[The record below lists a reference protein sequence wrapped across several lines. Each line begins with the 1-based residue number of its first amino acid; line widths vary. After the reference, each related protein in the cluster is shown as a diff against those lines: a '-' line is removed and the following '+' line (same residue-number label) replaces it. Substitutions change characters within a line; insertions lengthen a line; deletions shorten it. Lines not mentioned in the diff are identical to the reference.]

1 MARRIGAFRHD
12 TLIGFVHAC
21 WDGGSHA
28 FVLDT
33 IVDTT
38 HRRQGIG
45 QALVPAL
52 IDQAA
57 AAGCEWLHVD
67 YEPHLATFYE
77 QGCGFERTD
86 AGLLSLSA
94 AYAR

>member
-1 MARRIGAFRHD
+1 MSAIGNRNSGPQPWAQRLEHHSLTWIGAFRHD

-45 QALVPAL
+45 QALVRAL
-52 IDQAA
+52 IDQAVALRLRMA
-57 AAGCEWLHVD
+57 ARRLRAAPGN
-67 YEPHLATFYE
+67 
-77 QGCGFERTD
+77 
-86 AGLLSLSA
+86 LL
-94 AYAR
+94 